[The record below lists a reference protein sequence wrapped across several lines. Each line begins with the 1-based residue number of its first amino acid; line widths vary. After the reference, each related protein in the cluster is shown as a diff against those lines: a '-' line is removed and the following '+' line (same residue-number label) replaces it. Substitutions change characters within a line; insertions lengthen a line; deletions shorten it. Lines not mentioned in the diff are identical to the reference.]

1 MSRRIFALFFLV
13 ISTALLN
20 ISTAFAGTEDD
31 EEYRGLYSKFMQLYN
46 KSGHE
51 KEFYQVADKMCA
63 YFREHDMVDE
73 YYKTQLNIC
82 LYDTQNDHPMKA
94 MDRTNAMLEEMKEEG
109 YDGYSHVYLSLGTIY
124 ESRGNYRIARYYYE
138 KSIHNLPSDD
148 MVGRMSLYSRMAYLL
163 MFHNPVDA
171 KIWNDK
177 YQEESKSYP
186 PYRQIYLFINCMIDF
201 TVNNKHDFEQAY
213 KYYREYMSEHPDLDH
228 FGDDMVEIAQLAFNE
243 KYEVALNKLNNSKH
257 ASFSDLNRYDIK
269 IIIYKMMGQMEQA
282 FNTSQQRMECIDS
295 LFSDMLYNNLN
306 KANSSTDMALTKSLA
321 AQKQRNMLFAILI
334 MSIIIIV
341 MLVFVVMYFRRSK
354 QHLHEKNKQ
363 LTSALAMAEEG
374 EKMKTEFVRSVSHEI
389 RTPLNAING
398 FNELLNTPGLDLP
411 EEERADLL
419 HRIEKNVQDIT
430 QIVDEMLRIADKESN
445 EFYPK
450 SDKIYCNQ
458 FLQSIIY
465 SYRSKCNAHVELQ
478 YTTKV
483 INRFQILTNTE
494 GLRKVL
500 EQVIENAIKFTKEG
514 FIRLHCE
521 RSADEKKLLISVSDS
536 GCGVPK
542 EQQEHIFDGFYK
554 VDSFEQGIGLGL
566 AVSKKI
572 ATKLGGDLIIDSKYI
587 GGARFVLSIPIEEHA
602 PQIENTLIE

>member
-1 MSRRIFALFFLV
+1 MSKRILALIFLV
-13 ISTALLN
+13 V
-20 ISTAFAGTEDD
+20 STAFLSISTVQAETKGDA
-31 EEYRGLYSKFMQLYN
+31 EYRELYQKFIKLYN
-46 KSGHE
+46 SNGHDQ
-51 KEFYQVADKMCA
+51 EFHKVAEELCT
-63 YFREHDMVDE
+63 YFREHDKLNE

-82 LYDTQNDHPMKA
+82 LYDTQNDQPTKA
-94 MDRTNAMLEEMKEEG
+94 MDRINAMLEEMKEEG
-109 YDGYSHVYLSLGTIY
+109 FDGYSQVYLALGTLY
-124 ESRGNYRIARYYYE
+124 ESRGNYRIARYYFE

-148 MVGRMSLYSRMAYLL
+148 IGSRMSIYSRMALILL
-163 MFHNPVDA
+163 FHNPVDA
-171 KIWNDK
+171 KVWNNKLQD
-177 YQEESKSYP
+177 ESTSFP
-186 PYRQIYLFINCMIDF
+186 LYRQINLMINCMIDF
-201 TVNNKHDFEQAY
+201 SVGNKYDFDQHY
-213 KYYREYMSEHPDLDH
+213 KDYHNYLATTPDLDH
-228 FGDDMVEIAQLAFNE
+228 FGEEMVEIARLAFDE
-243 KYEVALNKLNNSKH
+243 KYEEALNKLNQTKKSTIG
-257 ASFSDLNRYDIK
+257 DLYRFDIK
-269 IIIYKMMGQMEQA
+269 ITIYKMMGRMDQA

-306 KANSSTDMALTKSLA
+306 KANSSTDMALTKSQA
-321 AQKQRNMLFAILI
+321 AQNQRNMLFAILI
-334 MSIIIIV
+334 MAIIIIA
-341 MLVFVVMYFRRSK
+341 MLVYAVMYFRRSK
-354 QHLHEKNKQ
+354 QNLHEKNEQ

-430 QIVDEMLRIADKESN
+430 KIVDDMLRIADKESN

-465 SYRSKCNAHVELQ
+465 GYRNKCNAHVELQ

-483 INRFQILTNTE
+483 INRFQIETNIE

-521 RSADEKKLLISVSDS
+521 RSEDEKQLIISVSDS
-536 GCGVPK
+536 GCGIPK
-542 EQQEHIFDGFYK
+542 EQQAHIFDGFYK

-566 AVSKKI
+566 AVGKKI
-572 ATKLGGDLIIDSKYI
+572 ATKLGGDLVIDSKYI
-587 GGARFVLSIPIEEHA
+587 GGARFVLTIPIE
-602 PQIENTLIE
+602 QISAKTENTLIE

>member
-1 MSRRIFALFFLV
+1 MLSI
-13 ISTALLN
+13 
-20 ISTAFAGTEDD
+20 
-31 EEYRGLYSKFMQLYN
+31 
-46 KSGHE
+46 
-51 KEFYQVADKMCA
+51 
-63 YFREHDMVDE
+63 DM
-73 YYKTQLNIC
+73 
-82 LYDTQNDHPMKA
+82 
-94 MDRTNAMLEEMKEEG
+94 
-109 YDGYSHVYLSLGTIY
+109 
-124 ESRGNYRIARYYYE
+124 
-138 KSIHNLPSDD
+138 
-148 MVGRMSLYSRMAYLL
+148 
-163 MFHNPVDA
+163 
-171 KIWNDK
+171 
-177 YQEESKSYP
+177 
-186 PYRQIYLFINCMIDF
+186 
-201 TVNNKHDFEQAY
+201 
-213 KYYREYMSEHPDLDH
+213 
-228 FGDDMVEIAQLAFNE
+228 
-243 KYEVALNKLNNSKH
+243 
-257 ASFSDLNRYDIK
+257 K
-269 IIIYKMMGQMEQA
+269 IIIYKMMGRMDQA

-321 AQKQRNMLFAILI
+321 AQKQRNMLFAILV
-334 MSIIIIV
+334 MAIIIIV

-354 QHLHEKNKQ
+354 QNLHEKNEQ

-430 QIVDEMLRIADKESN
+430 KIVDDMLRIADKESN

-450 SDKIYCNQ
+450 SDRIYCNQ
-458 FLQSIIY
+458 FLQGIIY
-465 SYRSKCNAHVELQ
+465 GYRNKCNAHVELQ

-483 INRFQILTNTE
+483 INRFQVLTNTE

-521 RSADEKKLLISVSDS
+521 RSEDGNKLIISVSDS

-587 GGARFVLSIPIEEHA
+587 GGARFVLTIPIEEHA
-602 PQIENTLIE
+602 PQADNTLIE

>member
-1 MSRRIFALFFLV
+1 MSRKFFALLLLV

-20 ISTAFAGTEDD
+20 ISTVLADTKDD
-31 EEYRGLYSKFMQLYN
+31 PEYRELYNKFMQLYN

-51 KEFYQVADKMCA
+51 KEFYQVADKLCD
-63 YFREHDMVDE
+63 YFREHDMPSE

-94 MDRTNAMLEEMKEEG
+94 MERTNAMLAEMEEEG
-109 YDGYSHVYLSLGTIY
+109 FDGYSNVYLALGTLY
-124 ESRGNYRIARYYYE
+124 ESRGNYRIARYYLE
-138 KSIHNLPSDD
+138 KSIHNLPADD
-148 MVGRMSLYSRMAYLL
+148 NVGRMSLYSRMAFLL

-177 YQEESKSYP
+177 YQEESLSFP

-201 TVNNKHDFEQAY
+201 TVNNKHDFDQAY
-213 KYYREYMSEHPDLDH
+213 KYYRDYMSEHQDLDH

-243 KYEVALNKLNNSKH
+243 KYEEALTKLDKTKNASIGDLSK
-257 ASFSDLNRYDIK
+257 YDIK

-321 AQKQRNMLFAILI
+321 AQKQRNMLFAILV
-334 MSIIIIV
+334 MAIIIIV

-354 QHLHEKNKQ
+354 QNLHEKNEQ

-430 QIVDEMLRIADKESN
+430 KIVDEMLRIADKESN

-450 SDKIYCNQ
+450 SDRIYCNQ
-458 FLQSIIY
+458 FLQGIIY
-465 SYRSKCNAHVELQ
+465 GYRNKCNAHVELQ

-483 INRFQILTNTE
+483 INRFQVLTNTE

-521 RSADEKKLLISVSDS
+521 RSEDGNKLIISVSDS

-587 GGARFVLSIPIEEHA
+587 GGARFVLTIPIEEHA
-602 PQIENTLIE
+602 PQADNTLIE